1 MKNIPG
7 KKSWITSITQN
18 TPLFT
23 IYKGGRRGDTLLQ
36 RGRRKGIYQ

>member
-23 IYKGGRRGDTLLQ
+23 IYKGGYPPLEREGGGYISIR
-36 RGRRKGIYQ
+36 